1 MRYLAALTAAVM
13 LAAACSDAGVS
24 PTSPDGLPT
33 TIRASHT
40 GVGNPATDDLC
51 DGLSPCD
58 AFDYDRDGDP
68 STPPDGPTGISGFC
82 FLPPMVENHLS
93 DAACSGAFVPGLQ
106 GQLQLA
112 YCEVEYETDPSTGE
126 LDGGQAPRILNCQ
139 DSADWQ
145 DFTWDP
151 TTEVY
156 RAEVQFKKNVA
167 RGGET
172 FRLYVVR
179 NGVHFAHRDVIV
191 DPNLTTPADGF
202 LHSIGNGKEPVK
214 LRVTEDA
221 GCAFFDTQQGGT
233 ANAASCL
240 IAGATSVPL
249 QGGGDLTA
257 TFTFPSGNPS
267 FFADFELS
275 ECLPLGFGVDDS
287 GAAPV
292 VTGMPSVDTPLA
304 GCKIS
309 LTSEQLQSLTVP
321 GTIELKIADTRWLSG
336 AFKDARLNVIQED
349 GAGQG
354 VLPPVSDPGWFG
366 DATSSSAL
374 FNLLRRGLNRV
385 ATFFGAKPLVA
396 QGGAGFSFRRLS
408 DFQVAL
414 MPVMDFDVAGGD
426 CATPAPHC
434 LNLGTFDGTSP
445 VPVSV
450 NVTAPSA
457 PAGFT
462 PFAVPGT
469 RLHVFPLDGGTAD
482 CPSTLPSG
490 AQCYEPDGT
499 GNTTDLS
506 TQTADVPATVWSH
519 GGTVF
524 ITGDDGTVPIEW
536 NLGSGSNPHELK
548 VLACGVARPG
558 GNEPNRPGE
567 PGSDGVWG
575 TLADCSS
582 RSLSATGFDNG
593 PADGLTPYESV
604 DIDNEVAIYGLP
616 LTFQASTCPQI
627 VVNGQKGEAFGV
639 SEWEDCAV
647 KTGFIAPVKG
657 PKPSEDNAWLYTYND
672 ADNLYVALEVQSNDL
687 GEKIFIN
694 FVETFASGDGVAAA
708 GDELLVLEFVNGE
721 PGVFADW
728 HFTQSCVDN
737 NSNSLCGDPDSPSDE
752 PFAARAAAT
761 AGGAGSGTVFYEF
774 VRPLSSPNNQ
784 PGPNKEDL
792 LVPLNNI
799 LGLHVQVT
807 QGRGGGKG
815 GFEFPDA
822 QTDGKGYHQFSIQ

>member
-1 MRYLAALTAAVM
+1 MRYLAALTAVVM

-40 GVGNPATDDLC
+40 GVGDPATDDLC
-51 DGLSPCD
+51 GGLSPCD
-58 AFDYDRDGDP
+58 AFDYDRDGDGDP
-68 STPPDGPTGISGFC
+68 LTPPEGTGVSGFC

-93 DAACSGAFVPGLQ
+93 DAACSGAFVPGLE

-112 YCEVEYETDPSTGE
+112 YCQVEYPTVDGE
-126 LDGGQAPRILNCQ
+126 LDGELDGSQPPTIVNCQ
-139 DSADWQ
+139 DPVDWQ

-172 FRLYVVR
+172 FRLYVVH

-221 GCAFFDTQQGGT
+221 GCVFFATQDGGT
-233 ANAASCL
+233 TNAASCV
-240 IAGATSVPL
+240 IAGRTSVLL
-249 QGGGDLTA
+249 QGDDGLNA

-304 GCKIS
+304 DCKIS

-321 GTIELKIADTRWLSG
+321 GTIELKITDARWLSG
-336 AFKDARLNVIQED
+336 AFVDARLNVIQED
-349 GAGQG
+349 EAGQG
-354 VLPPVSDPGWFG
+354 VLPPVSDPLWFG

-374 FNLLRRGLNRV
+374 FNLLGRGLNRV

-396 QGGAGFSFRRLS
+396 GGGAGFSFRRLS

-414 MPVMDFDVAGGD
+414 MPVMDFNVAGGD
-426 CATPAPHC
+426 CAMPAPHC

-450 NVTAPSA
+450 NVTAPGAS
-457 PAGFT
+457 AGFT

-469 RLHVFPLDGGTAD
+469 RLHFFPLDGGTAD
-482 CPSTLPSG
+482 CPSALPSG

-519 GGTVF
+519 EGTVF
-524 ITGDDGTVPIEW
+524 ITGYDGTVPIEW
-536 NLGSGSNPHELK
+536 NLGSGPNPHELK

-558 GNEPNRPGE
+558 GNEPNPPGE

-582 RSLSATGFDNG
+582 RSLTATGFDNG

-616 LTFQASTCPQI
+616 LTFQAEICPQI
-627 VVNGQKGEAFGV
+627 TVDGV
-639 SEWEDCAV
+639 EGADEWVEGCAEI
-647 KTGFIAPVKG
+647 TGFNAPLSGK
-657 PKPSEDNAWLYTYND
+657 KTSEDNAWLYTQND
-672 ADNLYVALEVQSNDL
+672 ETYLYVALKVNTNNLNDM
-687 GEKIFIN
+687 FVN
-694 FVETFASGDGVAAA
+694 FVENFDGSGDGFPVD
-708 GDELLVLEFVNGE
+708 GDDLLLLRLKNALTATGDFE
-721 PGVFADW
+721 DW
-728 HFTQSCVDN
+728 HLTQSCID
-737 NSNSLCGDPDSPSDE
+737 SQGKTLCGELDASQSDGMG
-752 PFAARAAAT
+752 AAADN
-761 AGGAGSGTVFYEF
+761 GSFVFYEF
-774 VRPLSSPNNQ
+774 RQPLNGGDS
-784 PGPNKEDL
+784 EDL
-792 LVPLNNI
+792 SGGDMV
-799 LGLHVQVT
+799 GLQLQVT
-807 QGRGGGKG
+807 GGKGGGKG
-815 GFEFPDA
+815 GFTYPAAFR
-822 QTDGKGYHQFSIQ
+822 TYHDFTIE